1 MANEKAY
8 RRGFM
13 DKLAEF
19 SKLAGRAEDEAYA
32 AAGRKA
38 YWAAEDKK
46 NGVVEPE
53 PYVRPEGFKQEL
65 AYSASR
71 LGKKLHSTGRG
82 LLAGLGNMLQRG
94 AQGAIDFGLWLPLT
108 ADELINGK
116 LLGIDEGRG
125 AYGRLKGKMDRMF
138 DSGVHGLRQWSEDY
152 DYRNRING
160 RFNRFV
166 AGKGA
171 DMAGAF
177 AGWGG
182 LRRGLLSKAFGVM
195 GAMGAGGD
203 DSREGQLRA
212 REAMLRAMHP
222 RDRIYID
229 PTSTAYNQQHA
240 PTLAE
245 YRRYH
250 MPSMIN
256 MPASVSGYTYVPYN
270 WRHQGNYKP
279 VEFRDF
285 GT

>member
-19 SKLAGRAEDEAYA
+19 SKLAGRAEDNAIA

-53 PYVRPEGFKQEL
+53 KYVQPTTLKGHL
-65 AYSASR
+65 AYGARR
-71 LGKKLHSTGRG
+71 LGKNISSLGR
-82 LLAGLGNMLQRG
+82 AGMAATWNTLNRG
-94 AQGAIDFGLWLPLT
+94 VQGAIDFGMWVPLL
-108 ADELINGK
+108 ADEYVNGK

-125 AYGRLKGKMDRMF
+125 VLGRVKGDLDRAF
-138 DSGVHGLRQWSEDY
+138 DRNVHAARQWSSDY

-160 RFNRFV
+160 GFNRFLT
-166 AGKGA
+166 GKGS

-177 AGWGG
+177 LGWGG
-182 LRRGLLSKAFGVM
+182 YKKGLITKAFAGL
-195 GAMGAGGD
+195 GALSAAGEDGQA
-203 DSREGQLRA
+203 GQLRA
-212 REAMLRAMHP
+212 RERWLDQLHPALRAQM
-222 RDRIYID
+222 D
-229 PTSTAYNQQHA
+229 PLSTAYNQEHA

-250 MPSMIN
+250 MPSMAD
-256 MPASVSGYTYVPYN
+256 MPTSYAGYTNIPWN
-270 WRHQGNYKP
+270 WSHQWSNRP
-279 VEFRDF
+279 VQFRDF